1 MLLIKESLRRDRLH
15 LDLCHVED
23 GVQALEYLRKQP
35 PFADAPT
42 PDLILLDLNMP
53 RMSGHELLAELKQD
67 PELKVIPVVVL
78 TTSSRPADIRQS
90 YLNHASCFVTKPVT
104 LNDFRRV
111 LQETG
116 DFWLSIVRL
125 PKG

>member
-1 MLLIKESLRRDRLH
+1 MNISPVTVLLVDDDEADVLLIKESLRRDRLH

-78 TTSSRPADIRQS
+78 TTSS
-90 YLNHASCFVTKPVT
+90 
-104 LNDFRRV
+104 
-111 LQETG
+111 
-116 DFWLSIVRL
+116 LSLIHI
-125 PKG
+125 